1 MLESWSVGRAR
12 RAIAALLDLA
22 PPTVRLVRTDG
33 TEVEVPV
40 AEVAPG
46 DRFVVPAGSRIALD
60 GRVIVGASAVNQAPI
75 TGESLPVEK
84 EPGSEVFAG
93 TINGHGTLTVET
105 TKAAED
111 TRLARII
118 RMVEEA
124 HARRSPTEQW
134 VDRFARVYTP
144 AVMLLA
150 LFVFLLPPLLFG
162 GGWGDWFYRALVLLV
177 IACPCA
183 LVISTPVSIVAS
195 LAAAA
200 REGVLVKGGAFI
212 ELPARLQAIA
222 MDKTGTI
229 TRGEPEVVKVIPLNN
244 HTEAELLARAAAL
257 EARSTHPLARA
268 ILHFAEKRGVAFVPA
283 TDVQVLKGRGLSG
296 IFNGEPFWLGSQ
308 RYVVER
314 GQDER
319 EIAREAERLEVH
331 AELLPEDKLH
341 KIEELASC
349 YGTVAMVGYGVN
361 DAPALARAS
370 LGVAMGTIG
379 SDAAIE
385 TADVALMTFKAA
397 LAGLPRQASARSHPC
412 EHRFLTRRQRRVRR
426 LDLRRDGEPL
436 GCLCG

>member
-1 MLESWSVGRAR
+1 
-12 RAIAALLDLA
+12 
-22 PPTVRLVRTDG
+22 
-33 TEVEVPV
+33 
-40 AEVAPG
+40 
-46 DRFVVPAGSRIALD
+46 
-60 GRVIVGASAVNQAPI
+60 
-75 TGESLPVEK
+75 
-84 EPGSEVFAG
+84 
-93 TINGHGTLTVET
+93 
-105 TKAAED
+105 
-111 TRLARII
+111 
-118 RMVEEA
+118 
-124 HARRSPTEQW
+124 
-134 VDRFARVYTP
+134 
-144 AVMLLA
+144 
-150 LFVFLLPPLLFG
+150 
-162 GGWGDWFYRALVLLV
+162 
-177 IACPCA
+177 
-183 LVISTPVSIVAS
+183 
-195 LAAAA
+195 
-200 REGVLVKGGAFI
+200 
-212 ELPARLQAIA
+212 

-397 LAGLPRQASARSHPC
+397 LAGLPRQASARSHP
-412 EHRFLTRRQRRVRR
+412 
-426 LDLRRDGEPL
+426 
-436 GCLCG
+436 